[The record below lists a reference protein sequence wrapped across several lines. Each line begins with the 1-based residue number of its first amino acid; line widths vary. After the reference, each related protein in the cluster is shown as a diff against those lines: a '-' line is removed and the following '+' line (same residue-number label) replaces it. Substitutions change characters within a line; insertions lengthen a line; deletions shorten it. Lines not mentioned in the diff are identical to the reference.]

1 MNPTI
6 LILVT
11 IFVAP
16 LAFACIAW
24 LRIQKK
30 IRVLRASGG
39 YPQEGK
45 ESDADVA
52 RLAKAGETVLAIRCH
67 RQLHKV
73 GLKEAHDAVLG
84 RDTSKEEHHWPMIA
98 CLVVIAIAVFAAM
111 Q

>member
-1 MNPTI
+1 MNPAI
-6 LILVT
+6 LIIATL
-11 IFVAP
+11 FVSP

-24 LRIQKK
+24 LRAKKK
-30 IRVLRASGG
+30 IHVLRASGG

-52 RLAKAGETVLAIRCH
+52 RLANAGETVLAIRCY

-84 RDTSKEEHHWPMIA
+84 RDSSKEAQCWPMIA
-98 CLVVIAIAVFAAM
+98 CLVVIAIAVFVSM